1 MLSFCKQNMKIDV
14 ITTSSK
20 CQNLISALTHVDIT
34 HRKHYF
40 KVQIYLRTGFLW
52 NVSNEILLNAV
63 KCQDYS
69 FYRFWVIEGKP
80 TGEWEG
86 GGGGV
91 KSHPLPRL
99 ESIHKELRVRSYTF
113 FYCEM
118 TIYIPFMLFKS
129 NHVWFEKYKLEN
141 KQSIQYLII
150 YRRFVNLGFNKAIY
164 LLFYQNWFLLCKP
177 LIYISV

>member
-1 MLSFCKQNMKIDV
+1 MSTLHTESIISKFRFILEQVTNEMFLTKFYWMPWNAR
-14 ITTSSK
+14 ITAFTVSD
-20 CQNLISALTHVDIT
+20 L
-34 HRKHYF
+34 
-40 KVQIYLRTGFLW
+40 LRE
-52 NVSNEILLNAV
+52 NQQVRE
-63 KCQDYS
+63 
-69 FYRFWVIEGKP
+69 R
-80 TGEWEG
+80 GE
-86 GGGGV
+86 GGGV

-99 ESIHKELRVRSYTF
+99 ESIHKELRVRSNTF

>member
-1 MLSFCKQNMKIDV
+1 MPGLQLLPFLS
-14 ITTSSK
+14 
-20 CQNLISALTHVDIT
+20 
-34 HRKHYF
+34 Y
-40 KVQIYLRTGFLW
+40 W
-52 NVSNEILLNAV
+52 
-63 KCQDYS
+63 
-69 FYRFWVIEGKP
+69 GK
-80 TGEWEG
+80 TNRWG

-99 ESIHKELRVRSYTF
+99 ESIHKELRVRSNTF

-129 NHVWFEKYKLEN
+129 NHVWFEKYKSEN

-150 YRRFVNLGFNKAIY
+150 YRLFVNLGFNKAIY

-177 LIYISV
+177 LIYIYQCKREWEIWPPSWDESTIFYYLHSGTISSAIRSMIPWSVKIFLSLFITFRKNI